1 MAVKLNQL
9 KFNFIDYND
18 LLDIIETKS
27 NELTFFD
34 FPADVLNASYYKINT
49 DIMYPSDMHPS
60 ALLSKLNDLERITN
74 LCYTALPFSVREI
87 CGCFISEQFTENV
100 DRWQNIIYNIIN
112 FVNNFE
118 ALLDFQASVLTDI
131 NGDPI
136 LDIDNENIYTLE
148 VI

>member
-1 MAVKLNQL
+1 MAVKLNQP

-18 LLDIIETKS
+18 LLDIIERKS

-34 FPADVLNASYYKINT
+34 FPADVLNASYFKINT
-49 DIMYPSDMHPS
+49 AIFYPSDMRPE

-87 CGCFISEQFTENV
+87 CGYYISEQFTENV

-118 ALLDFQASVLTDI
+118 ALPDFQTSVLTDI

-136 LDIDNENIYTLE
+136 LDIDNENIYTVE